1 MTVVLAPDLVLDA
14 DGPRRGV
21 AVTVDPASG
30 RITEVGPA
38 IDGAVTLPGRVLMP
52 GVANVHSHAFQ
63 RDLRGVVERAAPE
76 GRDDFWTWRTAMY
89 DLAGRL
95 DPDGIEDVARR
106 TYREMRAAGFTSVG
120 EFHYVH
126 HRPDGTPYDDPNEL
140 AMRVIAAAEAEGMR
154 IVLLLVAYARAG
166 AGRPPEPGQRRFC
179 DRDVAAYLAR
189 LDDLRRRTAGRPL
202 VSVGAAPHSVRA
214 VPADWLEAI
223 AAHCQVHEL
232 PLHIHACEQR
242 REIEECLAEHG
253 VRPVELLHRTGALGP
268 RTVIVHGTHADARE
282 MDLMADAGATVCA
295 CPATE
300 ADLGDGYVPAE
311 ALHRRGIP
319 MAVGTDANG
328 RIDPFAELR
337 ELELIARRTAE
348 RRNVLVAPGEEGP
361 TPGLLR
367 SAWRHG
373 PAALG
378 LPEARIAP
386 GAPADL
392 VALDLTHDRIAGVAD
407 AHLAAAIVFT
417 GGPELVRETWIGGRA

>member
-1 MTVVLAPDLVLDA
+1 MTILLAPEVVLDA
-14 DGPRRGV
+14 AGPRRGLMV
-21 AVTVDPASG
+21 ELDPEAG
-30 RITEVGPA
+30 VITAVGPA
-38 IDGAVTLPGRVLMP
+38 REGAVPLPGRMLMP
-52 GVANVHSHAFQ
+52 GVANAHSHAFQ
-63 RDLRGVVERAAPE
+63 RDLRGVVERVPPE
-76 GRDDFWTWRTAMY
+76 GRDDFWSWRTAMY

-95 DPDGIEDVARR
+95 DPGGIEDVARR

-140 AMRVIAAAEAEGMR
+140 AMRVIAAAEAEGIR

-179 DRDVAAYLAR
+179 DPTVDAYLER
-189 LDDLRRRTAGRPL
+189 LEDLRRRVADRPL
-202 VSVGAAPHSVRA
+202 VTVGAAPHSVRA

-223 AAHCQVHEL
+223 AAHCGRRDL

-242 REIEECLAEHG
+242 REIEECLTEHG

-268 RTVIVHGTHADARE
+268 RTVVVHGTHADEGE
-282 MDLMADAGATVCA
+282 MDLLAEAGATVCA

-311 ALHRRGIP
+311 ALHRRGVP
-319 MAVGTDANG
+319 VCVGSDANG
-328 RIDPFAELR
+328 RGDPFAELR

-348 RRNVLVAPGEEGP
+348 RRNVLVGPGEDGP

-373 PAALG
+373 PRALG
-378 LPEARIAP
+378 LPEARVAP
-386 GAPADL
+386 GAAADL
-392 VALDLTHDRIAGVAD
+392 IALDLCHPRVAGIAD
-407 AHLAAAIVFT
+407 AHLAAAVVFT